1 MTMSNL
7 STTCKQKIKEK
18 IAKKIGREPC
28 QTDSVFHNINSSPTN
43 CIIIFPSLTSL

>member
-18 IAKKIGREPC
+18 IAKKIGREAKEKYASQKRETC
-28 QTDSVFHNINSSPTN
+28 NEKTN
-43 CIIIFPSLTSL
+43 NKNPKT